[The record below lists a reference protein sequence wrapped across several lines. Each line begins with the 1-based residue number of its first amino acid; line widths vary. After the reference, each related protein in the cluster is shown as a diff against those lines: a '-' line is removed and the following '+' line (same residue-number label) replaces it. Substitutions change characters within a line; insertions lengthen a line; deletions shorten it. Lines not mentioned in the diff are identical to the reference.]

1 MRAPCAATENM
12 PVACFSLDV
21 PSVSRTRR
29 LERSRERWPLCSA
42 ASVME
47 EFRPALRP
55 RGSVLSSATPLHHVA
70 LLRSDSPVLPL
81 DIRNFEIEKVDI
93 MPSPLPF
100 LLTLCVVLVCVWLWW
115 RSNKQ

>member
-1 MRAPCAATENM
+1 MIQVEPRGGARGNAGR
-12 PVACFSLDV
+12 F
-21 PSVSRTRR
+21 
-29 LERSRERWPLCSA
+29 
-42 ASVME
+42 
-47 EFRPALRP
+47 ALRLLLWKNFVRP
-55 RGSVLSSATPLHHVA
+55 HGRAGLWSATLLNPATLPTSSESALLHRVA
-70 LLRSDSPVLPL
+70 QLRSDSLVLPL

>member
-1 MRAPCAATENM
+1 MRLAEANGGLPRSGGVTEADGWSRLIRGATLARMLAA
-12 PVACFSLDV
+12 L
-21 PSVSRTRR
+21 
-29 LERSRERWPLCSA
+29 LCGFCYGRISSGPTA
-42 ASVME
+42 ARVC
-47 EFRPALRP
+47 
-55 RGSVLSSATPLHHVA
+55 GQQCATPLHHVA

-93 MPSPLPF
+93 MPSPLSF